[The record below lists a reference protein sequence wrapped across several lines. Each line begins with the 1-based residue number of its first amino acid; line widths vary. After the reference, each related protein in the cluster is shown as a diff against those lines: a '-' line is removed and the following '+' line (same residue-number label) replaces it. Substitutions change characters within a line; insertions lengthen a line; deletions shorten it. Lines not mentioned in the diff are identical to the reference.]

1 MKKFNRRIYKNPLA
15 IWRDFRHVFSRR
27 PLIRKTMSGE
37 LVSEAFR
44 ERLMVTVTEVNG
56 CRYCR
61 YFHAS
66 EALKAGVSQAEL
78 EEFMKGAI
86 PADTPPEEYQALAYA
101 QHWAENDAQPD
112 PAFAEKLRAT
122 YGEETAEAIHLI
134 LRMIRVGNLLGNTWD
149 YILFRLSFGRLG
161 GERGG

>member
-1 MKKFNRRIYKNPLA
+1 MKKFNRRFYKNPLTL
-15 IWRDFRHVFSRR
+15 WRDMRYIFSRR
-27 PLIRKTMSGE
+27 HLIKKAMGGE
-37 LVSEAFR
+37 LVSKAFR

-78 EEFMKGAI
+78 ESFLAGSI
-86 PADTPPEEYQALAYA
+86 PEDTPSEECLALSYA

-122 YGEETAEAIHLI
+122 YGEETAEAIHFI
-134 LRMIRVGNLLGNTWD
+134 LRMIRVGNLSGNLLD
-149 YILFRLSFGRLG
+149 YLLFRVSFGRLG
-161 GERGG
+161 VG